1 MMSMYMRGESV
12 DHKTLF
18 NNYVFV
24 ISVATRRFCR
34 AVCACIFITVM
45 VIWNFQAKGE
55 NQARITKWLGND
67 SELKFKELAN
77 KNLDM
82 NFTHVR
88 NKPLEFL
95 NVDYKRNVYF
105 TIKTTANNYQSKL
118 PTLMLTWFQTVHK
131 DDVSNM
137 KYS

>member
-1 MMSMYMRGESV
+1 M
-12 DHKTLF
+12 
-18 NNYVFV
+18 
-24 ISVATRRFCR
+24 
-34 AVCACIFITVM
+34 CACIGIIVII
-45 VIWNFQAKGE
+45 IWNLQTKGQ
-55 NQARITKWLGND
+55 NQVHITKYFAND

-82 NFTHVR
+82 NSTHVR

-118 PTLMLTWFQTVHK
+118 STLMLTWFQTVHK

-137 KYS
+137 KHS

>member
-1 MMSMYMRGESV
+1 MSRYSGGESV

-18 NNYVFV
+18 NNYVFA
-24 ISVATRRFCR
+24 ISVSTHCFYQ
-34 AVCACIFITVM
+34 AVCACIFITVII
-45 VIWNFQAKGE
+45 IWNLQAKGE
-55 NQARITKWLGND
+55 NQARITKWLDND
-67 SELKFKELAN
+67 SEPKFKELAN

-82 NFTHVR
+82 NSTHVR

-118 PTLMLTWFQTVHK
+118 STLMLTWFQTVHK